1 MTMASYSNPS
11 FEKYCDEDFF
21 IVEEN
26 ITANNENINRPSNTV
41 IETDT
46 KGSTDE
52 TETDGN
58 FKSSN
63 KKQRRFSF
71 PIMNSMKVLRRASH
85 GNAGYV
91 GKIEEYANTSHGT
104 TCKNE
109 NLDDL
114 NMSNKN
120 HNGHQRIKDEKR
132 GNSKEE
138 SKKSFLK
145 RIKNTKVDNDNKKEE
160 DNKRSIDENKT
171 QENTNDLVDL
181 DGESVYD
188 ADRLT
193 LLDLAKSYERK
204 MKI

>member
-1 MTMASYSNPS
+1 MASYSNPS
-11 FEKYCDEDFF
+11 FEKYCDDDFF

-26 ITANNENINRPSNTV
+26 LTINNENSNRPSDTV
-41 IETDT
+41 
-46 KGSTDE
+46 
-52 TETDGN
+52 TETDNKENTNEIQTDDN

-63 KKQRRFSF
+63 KKRRRFSF

-91 GKIEEYANTSHGT
+91 GKIEEYANPHHGT
-104 TCKNE
+104 TFKNE

-120 HNGHQRIKDEKR
+120 HNGHQRIKDEKP

-138 SKKSFLK
+138 GKKGFLK
-145 RIKNTKVDNDNKKEE
+145 RIKNTKADNENKKEQ
-160 DNKRSIDENKT
+160 DNKRSIDGKT
-171 QENTNDLVDL
+171 QETANDLVDL

-188 ADRLT
+188 ADKLT
-193 LLDLAKSYERK
+193 LLDLATSYEKK